1 MKQIVLFSFLI
12 TTGLFATGQSKVS
25 TIKIKASI
33 YCDHCRRCESCGDRL
48 QNAAFTEKGVK
59 RVDIDEKTKTLSIV
73 YNPQKTSPEKIREAI
88 AKVGFDADDV
98 KADLQAYE
106 KLDPCCKK

>member
-1 MKQIVLFSFLI
+1 MKQIALVAFYMTI
-12 TTGLFATGQSKVS
+12 GLLSAAQSKVS
-25 TIKIKASI
+25 TVKIKASI

-48 QNAAFTEKGVK
+48 QNAAFTEKGVT
-59 RVDIDEKTKTLSIV
+59 RVDIDEKTKTLCVV

-98 KADLQAYE
+98 KADTNAYE

>member
-1 MKQIVLFSFLI
+1 M
-12 TTGLFATGQSKVS
+12 
-25 TIKIKASI
+25 
-33 YCDHCRRCESCGDRL
+33 
-48 QNAAFTEKGVK
+48 
-59 RVDIDEKTKTLSIV
+59 DIDEKTKTLSVV

-98 KADLQAYE
+98 KADTNAYE